1 MTQSVL
7 QILGRYSLHTELG
20 KGGFATVYRAMDST
34 LEREVA
40 LKVLKPGWTDDAK
53 AVERFMREAKLASR
67 LKHPNIVTIFDVGQ
81 AEGRL
86 FIAMELVPGRSLQR
100 IVAEDGPLPW
110 PRALAIL
117 EQTAAALD
125 YAHKQGLVH
134 RDIKPANIILDESE
148 ASDAVHVV
156 LTDFGLVRGAEQASL
171 SAGSTGGIIGTPE
184 YIAPEIWDGQPAT
197 QASDIYALGCVA
209 YYMLTGKVLFGATTP
224 MAVLKRHVEGPIFPA
239 QWPADVPE
247 SVPEVL
253 SRALS
258 KEPDQRPATAGKFVA
273 ELRECEDRATRE
285 QAARA
290 ARKQQEEAESAAQ
303 IALAAEAAHRT
314 EERQAAVAAQEKK
327 RQEAAAENARREAER
342 KTQEEQAKREA
353 AEQERQAVI
362 AAQEK
367 AKQEAEA
374 VAIAAQLRREAEEK
388 VRHEAKK
395 REQQVAAEKAQL
407 AEAQRARQLRQL
419 SPTPQEP
426 QVKSRTSPWLFIVG
440 ALVVVAIVA
449 VLASGGGRPA
459 TVVELPTQA
468 PVAVVPIIEAPT
480 QVSGGHIIATST
492 TIPTSVPTVT
502 SIPSST
508 SVPPTQTR
516 IPPTSTRFSPT
527 NTRAPTATRT
537 RAPAPQPTVAVQ
549 AIQIN
554 QLGSPLA
561 FGNIEAVSPGG
572 PIPMDPAGVFNWC
585 AQPLMYIIQIPVA
598 NSGSQPIDLSSMEFG
613 VRVEEKDGAVHERTT
628 QGPARLM
635 PGDVVRFS
643 IIDIGQPVYKVNQVH
658 KAYGVVRLPSG
669 EIKLVTGQYRYSCIQ

>member
-1 MTQSVL
+1 MSDSPFQT
-7 QILGRYSLHTELG
+7 LGRYTLHAELG

-34 LEREVA
+34 LEREIA

-86 FIAMELVPGRSLQR
+86 FIAMELVPGRSLHR

-110 PRALAIL
+110 SRALAIL

-148 ASDAVHVV
+148 ADDAVHIA

-197 QASDIYALGCVA
+197 KASDIYALGGVA

-239 QWPADVPE
+239 QWPDDVPE

-253 SRALS
+253 SRALG
-258 KEPDQRPATAGKFVA
+258 KEPDQRQATAGKFVA
-273 ELRECEDRATRE
+273 ELRECEG
-285 QAARA
+285 RA
-290 ARKQQEEAESAAQ
+290 ARKRQEEAERAAQ
-303 IALAAEAAHRT
+303 IT
-314 EERQAAVAAQEKK
+314 G
-327 RQEAAAENARREAER
+327 ENARREAER
-342 KTQEEQAKREA
+342 KAQEEQAQQEA
-353 AEQERQAVI
+353 AEQERQRQIVI
-362 AAQEK
+362 AEQE
-367 AKQEAEA
+367 
-374 VAIAAQLRREAEEK
+374 RTGREAEERQRQEAEQK
-388 VRHEAKK
+388 VKDEAKRRA
-395 REQQVAAEKAQL
+395 REEQAHETARAAAETVRL
-407 AEAQRARQLRQL
+407 AEAERGRQLRPL

-426 QVKSRTSPWLFIVG
+426 PMKSRTSPWLFIVG
-440 ALVVVAIVA
+440 ALTVVAIVA

-459 TVVELPTQA
+459 TVVEPQPQA
-468 PVAVVPIIEAPT
+468 PAAVVPVVEAPT
-480 QVSGGHIIATST
+480 QVSDRHVIATST
-492 TIPTSVPTVT
+492 NIPTSAPTKT
-502 SIPSST
+502 SIPSYT
-508 SVPPTQTR
+508 PVPPTQTR
-516 IPPTSTRFSPT
+516 VPPTSTRFSPT
-527 NTRAPTATRT
+527 NTRAP
-537 RAPAPQPTVAVQ
+537 APQPTAEVQ
-549 AIQIN
+549 AIQIS

-585 AQPLMYIIQIPVA
+585 AQPLMYIIQIPVS

-613 VRVEEKDGAVHERTT
+613 VRVEEKDGAVHERTAL
-628 QGPARLM
+628 GPARLM

-669 EIKLVTGQYRYSCIQ
+669 EIKFVTGQYRYSCIQ